1 MEVAVPPIEGPI
13 SLPEKKPKKS
23 PVKKASASSKKTS
36 KSTPEADFFG
46 LFFLNTRF
54 KVPGLFPYVL
64 KNEIKSVV
72 TYMIII
78 N

>member
-23 PVKKASASSKKTS
+23 PVKKVPSSKKTS

-46 LFFLNTRF
+46 LFLNTRF

-64 KNEIKSVV
+64 EIKNVV
-72 TYMIII
+72 TYIRI
-78 N
+78 